1 MVERP
6 LRRADDRP
14 QRAVI
19 LAQQVEHL
27 LRLGGLGE
35 GGKPAQIAEH
45 DDDVAPMRFEDVF
58 VAARDDQ
65 FGELR
70 REKPLQPA
78 DPLQFAELRRDPV
91 LQLPVPRRDLVGARP
106 QFAEQPR
113 VLHRDD
119 RLRREILYQ
128 RDLLVREWPHLLTV
142 DRDSPEEHLVF
153 TQRDR
158 QNGAEAAELDRRPRD
173 RVAADSSSSEYVY
186 DLRQPLAAFDQRPSA
201 GAVGPGIIGCR
212 DRSGIGRWH
221 TAERHGLN
229 RSPS

>member
-6 LRRADDRP
+6 LRRGDNRP

-19 LAQQVEHL
+19 LAQQIEHL

-35 GGKPAQIAEH
+35 GGKPAQVAEH
-45 DDDVAPMRFEDVF
+45 DDDVAAMGFEDVF

-70 REKPLQPA
+70 REKPLQFS
-78 DPLQFAELRRDPV
+78 DPLQFPELRRDPV

-119 RLRREILYQ
+119 RLRREILQQ
-128 RDLLVREWPHLLTV
+128 RDLLVGERPNLLAIGDYQAEQCV
-142 DRDSPEEHLVF
+142 VLA
-153 TQRDR
+153 QRHNQQR
-158 QNGAEAAELDRRPRD
+158 TNAI
-173 RVAADSSSSEYVY
+173 S
-186 DLRQPLAAFDQRPSA
+186 RPSRAVA
-201 GAVGPGIIGCR
+201 GEI
-212 DRSGIGRWH
+212 RSVRRVRRRSAIW
-221 TAERHGLN
+221 TN
-229 RSPS
+229 RSTAG